1 MKFRFVF
8 SILFFLT
15 STLHASEGSLRSVG
29 LETTD
34 SSGCYVTDGKGM
46 VAPTITVMV
55 EAYGKHPRLSNDRIL
70 SVIQVAS
77 NAGCDM
83 HVTDNVGLTP
93 LNAAILFNEPEL
105 VSFLIS
111 KGSDPKK
118 IIRSPK
124 QYLNGLNSYQ
134 LLELLINKD
143 KATNRDSIHKVL
155 NKKHA

>member
-1 MKFRFVF
+1 
-8 SILFFLT
+8 
-15 STLHASEGSLRSVG
+15 
-29 LETTD
+29 
-34 SSGCYVTDGKGM
+34 
-46 VAPTITVMV
+46 
-55 EAYGKHPRLSNDRIL
+55 
-70 SVIQVAS
+70 
-77 NAGCDM
+77 M
-83 HVTDNVGLTP
+83 HVTDNLGLTP

-143 KATNRDSIHKVL
+143 KATNRDSIHKMLIKNMHYKAKQHSRCAPWTALPLLAVL
-155 NKKHA
+155 NVRVPPIL